1 MAGAHQERMRLVA
14 QSGLDS
20 LLEALRQSG
29 MNTDN
34 VGGGTSAGPQTPGS
48 GSASGSGGSGSG
60 SAGGSGASGSRG
72 GVGGFGNFPFGGF
85 GGFGGTGNGGGR
97 GRGGSGAGGN
107 GGNGGPTVDFEFLAN
122 DFHQPSKKWL
132 VVLILVALLVIAGAY
147 WWFHPSINIH
157 STDFWGFV
165 FIVILLPLF
174 LIFWMRSKQYKT
186 GTKEVTKNEGKAKTF
201 RILSFV
207 PVVVVVLVVI
217 GAVMSMAIF
226 PGNAEKY
233 SNVLKTDTL
242 EFAQDIKEVNYSEI
256 PVIDRDSAILLG
268 NREMGSIPEYVSQ
281 FEVSNLYSQINYQGT
296 PVRVSPLGY
305 ADLFKWFTN
314 RDGGIP
320 AYALVNMTTQ
330 DAEIVR
336 LGDNPIYYSQSE
348 PLARNIDRHVQL
360 KYPFYMF
367 GEKSFEIDEDGH
379 PWWICPVKDFTIGLF
394 GGETISRVVLC
405 DATTGETQDLSVE
418 ECPEWVDRV
427 FPAELLIQQYNWWGA
442 YNNGW
447 LNSFLGQE
455 GVVRTTPGTDGTLGY
470 NYIAKDDDV
479 WVYTGV
485 TSATADNS
493 IIGFVLVNQRTQES
507 HFYSVAGATEDSAM
521 ESAEGQVQNL
531 RYTSTFP
538 LLINVGNQPT
548 YFMALKDGAGLVK
561 KFAMIDI
568 QRYQNVAVGDTV
580 ADTQKAYEA
589 LLATNGVV
597 SESDGGTATDV
608 KTVKGTIRS
617 LNQAVIEGNT
627 HFYVTLE
634 DEDGNIFDF
643 ALPGLLDIVG
653 YKVGDVINFTYVES
667 AGSNV
672 SPAYEI
678 LGGDGKAPATEDAAG
693 SDGSAAGDAG
703 APADANADG
712 SAAAPTPA
720 GDENASGE
728 PEDDVVEQNGAA
740 QTPEEVAAGDDTKQ
754 AA

>member
-1 MAGAHQERMRLVA
+1 MRLVA
-14 QSGLDS
+14 QSGLDA

-29 MNTDN
+29 MNTDDM
-34 VGGGTSAGPQTPGS
+34 GSGPSAGAG
-48 GSASGSGGSGSG
+48 ASGTGAGNAGAGAG
-60 SAGGSGASGSRG
+60 SAGNGASGSRG
-72 GVGGFGNFPFGGF
+72 GVGGFGGFPFGGF
-85 GGFGGTGNGGGR
+85 GGFGGNGGGK
-97 GRGGSGAGGN
+97 GGKDAAGGD
-107 GGNGGPTVDFEFLAN
+107 GDGDGPVSFDFLAN
-122 DFHQPSKKWL
+122 DFHLPPKKWL
-132 VVLILVALLVIAGAY
+132 VVFILVALLVVAGAY
-147 WWFHPSINIH
+147 WWFHPAINIH

-165 FIVILLPLF
+165 FIVILLPVF
-174 LIFWMRSKQYKT
+174 LVLWTRSKQYKT

-201 RILSFV
+201 RLLSFI
-207 PVVVVVLVVI
+207 PVAVVALVAI

-242 EFAQDIKEVNYSEI
+242 EFAQDIKEVNYNEI

-314 RDGGIP
+314 REAGIP

-336 LGDNPIYYSQSE
+336 LDDSPIHYSQSE
-348 PLARNIDRHVQL
+348 PLVRNIDRHVQL
-360 KYPFYMF
+360 SYPFYMF

-405 DATTGETQDLSVE
+405 DATTGETQDLAVAD
-418 ECPEWVDRV
+418 CPEWVDRV
-427 FPAELLIQQYNWWGA
+427 FPADLLIKQYNWWGM

-447 LNSFLGQE
+447 FNSFLGQE

-521 ESAEGQVQNL
+521 QSAEGQVQNL

-538 LLINVGNQPT
+538 LLINVSNQPT

-597 SESDGGTATDV
+597 AEDASGATDV

-617 LNQAVIEGNT
+617 MNQAVIEGNT

-634 DEDGNIFDF
+634 DENGNIFDF

-653 YKVGDVINFTYVES
+653 YKVGDVISFTYVES

-672 SPAYEI
+672 TPAYEI
-678 LGGDGKAPATEDAAG
+678 LDGDASTADAGDGAAVEKP
-693 SDGSAAGDAG
+693 AAGD
-703 APADANADG
+703 NA
-712 SAAAPTPA
+712 TA

-728 PEDDVVEQNGAA
+728 PQDDVVQQNGAA
-740 QTPEEVAAGDDTKQ
+740 QTPADVAAGDDTKDV
-754 AA
+754 A

>member
-1 MAGAHQERMRLVA
+1 MILVA

-29 MNTDN
+29 VNTDN
-34 VGGGTSAGPQTPGS
+34 VGAGGSAGSAGPQTPG
-48 GSASGSGGSGSG
+48 GSGAGSSSG
-60 SAGGSGASGSRG
+60 SAGGQGASGSRG
-72 GVGGFGNFPFGGF
+72 GVGGFGGFPFGGF
-85 GGFGGTGNGGGR
+85 GGFGGGVGGG
-97 GRGGSGAGGN
+97 GGKGHGGSGGDGATPVN
-107 GGNGGPTVDFEFLAN
+107 FEFLAN
-122 DFHQPSKKWL
+122 DFHLPSKKWL
-132 VVLILVALLVIAGAY
+132 ALIIVLALLVIAGAY
-147 WWFHPSINIH
+147 WWFHPAINIH
-157 STDFWGFV
+157 STDFWSFV
-165 FIVILLPLF
+165 FIVVLLPVF
-174 LIFWMRSKQYKT
+174 LVLWTRSRQYKN
-186 GTKEVTKNEGKAKTF
+186 GTKEVVKNEGKAKTF
-201 RILSFV
+201 RVLSFI
-207 PVVVVVLVVI
+207 PVAVVVLVAI

-242 EFAQDIKEVNYSEI
+242 EFAQDIKEVNYS
-256 PVIDRDSAILLG
+256 DRDSAILIG
-268 NREMGSIPEYVSQ
+268 DREMGSIPEYVSQ

-405 DATTGETQDLSVE
+405 DATTGETQDLSLE

-427 FPAELLIQQYNWWGA
+427 FPAELLIKQYNWWGA

-597 SESDGGTATDV
+597 AEGDGGATDV
-608 KTVKGTIRS
+608 VTVKGTIRS
-617 LNQAVIEGNT
+617 MNQAVIEGNT
-627 HFYVTLE
+627 HFYLTVE
-634 DEDGNIFDF
+634 GEDGAIFDF

-653 YKVGDVINFTYVES
+653 YKVGDEINFTYVEA

-678 LGGDGKAPATEDAAG
+678 LGAGDKAPAAEDAAG
-693 SDGSAAGDAG
+693 NDAG
-703 APADANADG
+703 ASAGADSG
-712 SAAAPTPA
+712 AAAGAPA

-728 PEDDVVEQNGAA
+728 PEDDVVQQNGAA
-740 QTPEEVAAGDDTKQ
+740 QTPEEVAAGEDTQ
-754 AA
+754 NVA